1 VSVIMTLVVVHSKM
15 VVPKATLIAT
25 TAVSVM
31 HIIGVKEMRKNE
43 DQVLQLPDCDR
54 DSQRRT

>member
-1 VSVIMTLVVVHSKM
+1 MTMRGCVIVTLVVVHSKM

-31 HIIGVKEMRKNE
+31 HIIGVKVVKKNE
-43 DQVLQLPDCDR
+43 MY
-54 DSQRRT
+54 SM